1 MYLMAQNSFKVGT
14 FNVYNLSLAGVPYY
28 DKKYSQAVYDQKI
41 GWIGQQLDCMKAD
54 VVGFQ
59 EVWQQQALQDAIDQS
74 EFLKDAKIV
83 IAKEQTTTPS
93 VAIASRFPIL
103 SHEVIE
109 TFPEAAQL
117 EIEGEELSLKQ
128 FSRPVLC
135 VRVQIREGLECT
147 FVVAHLKSKRSDFSE
162 GADPNDPLEQA
173 KGQVRSLIRRSA
185 EAVAMRSVLI
195 NLMKGTNHPVI
206 AMGDLNDG
214 SLAVTTRLISGEPPF
229 RRLSIERKKSVWDVL
244 LYHVKDIQARQS
256 YGDFYYTHIYN
267 GHHESLDHILVSQ
280 EFVEQNPNRVGRV
293 GYVSVFNDHLVDET
307 LSKDGV
313 EPWQS
318 DHGQVVASIELEKP
332 RT

>member
-1 MYLMAQNSFKVGT
+1 MAQNSFKVGT
-14 FNVYNLSLAGVPYY
+14 FNVYNLSQANVPFYNKKYSPEVY
-28 DKKYSQAVYDQKI
+28 DKKTR
-41 GWIGQQLDCMKAD
+41 WIGHQLDCMKAD

-74 EFLKDAKIV
+74 EFLKDAKVV

-93 VAIASRFPIL
+93 VAIASRFPIV
-103 SHEVIE
+103 SHNIID
-109 TFPEAAQL
+109 TFPEASRL
-117 EIEGEELSLKQ
+117 EIGDKDLALTQ

-135 VRVQIREGLECT
+135 VRVQLREDVECT
-147 FVVAHLKSKRSDFSE
+147 FVVAHLKSKRPDLVD

-185 EAVAMRSVLI
+185 EAVALRAILI
-195 NLMKGTNHPVI
+195 DLMKGQNHPVI

-214 SLAVTTRLISGEPPF
+214 SLAVTTRLISGEPPW
-229 RRLSIERKKSVWDVL
+229 RRLSIERKKEVWDVL

-280 EFVEQNPNRVGRV
+280 EFVEQNRDRIGRV
-293 GYVSVFNDHLVDET
+293 GYVSIFNDHLIDET
-307 LSKDGV
+307 LSKDEV

-318 DHGQVVASIELEKP
+318 DHGQVVTSIELEKP
-332 RT
+332 KV